1 MNAQTPLI
9 CNLGVFTPAQREAHI
24 QTATQLMQAKQD
36 VRKVQNGYEFRFP
49 SKSELIAKTADFIAN
64 ERLCCPFLTFT
75 LNVASSSE
83 SFSLAL
89 TGPVGTQE
97 FLRAEFDGAIP

>member
-1 MNAQTPLI
+1 MNTKTPLI
-9 CNLGVFTPAQREAHI
+9 CNLGVSTPAQREAHL
-24 QTATQLMQAKQD
+24 QTTTQLMQAKQD
-36 VRKVQNGYEFRFP
+36 VQKVTNGYEFSFP
-49 SKSELIAKTADFIAN
+49 NESELIAKTADFISN

-75 LNVASSSE
+75 LNVTSNSE

-97 FLRAEFDGAIP
+97 FLRAEFNGAIP